1 MKRWPCSLL
10 VAILAL
16 TCFGQQSSPAP
27 APSRATIY
35 LEPQGGFEVYLS
47 AALAKKGVPVD
58 VVTEQSKATY
68 VLRSAPVEIKPES
81 TGGKVAR
88 CLFLYCAGIEDKA
101 NVSVQLIETNSTV
114 VLWAYSV
121 NKQRGGNKNQQSM
134 AEAVAKHLKE
144 FLGKK

>member
-1 MKRWPCSLL
+1 
-10 VAILAL
+10 
-16 TCFGQQSSPAP
+16 
-27 APSRATIY
+27 
-35 LEPQGGFEVYLS
+35 VYLS